1 MEVWSGHQ
9 EDVEWK
15 QYLKQ
20 GQCGGTDLSCNPNN
34 TDIFFP
40 SKARVKLEWNGPSKS
55 YWDWQ
60 AGDLALKF
68 SMDKSGYFCIST
80 EGKNLSKMV
89 KKNNNNKGFLLLF
102 FFPFPKQKTYF
113 ILNSEQYSQ

>member
-20 GQCGGTDLSCNPNN
+20 GQCGGTDLSRNPNN
-34 TDIFFP
+34 TDIFFL

-89 KKNNNNKGFLLLF
+89 KIIIIIIKGFF
-102 FFPFPKQKTYF
+102 FFFSFPKTKDIFY
-113 ILNSEQYSQ
+113 IK